1 MSRTTALLFLLAAA
15 GCGGGSPAAPS
26 APLPPSPAPA
36 GPTPAP
42 SPSAEPVTVLRTASL
57 RGANGH
63 SAAGTVRIVSE
74 GSSHRLEFSADFR
87 IDNSNNDVYL
97 TRGTSLDASRDL
109 LVAPL
114 AQRTG
119 AQSYALPDAAGAY
132 SHVLIWCRPFRIPI
146 GIGELR

>member
-1 MSRTTALLFLLAAA
+1 
-15 GCGGGSPAAPS
+15 
-26 APLPPSPAPA
+26 
-36 GPTPAP
+36 
-42 SPSAEPVTVLRTASL
+42 VLRSASL

-63 SAAGTVRIVSE
+63 SAAGTVRIVRQ
-74 GSSHRLEFSADFR
+74 GSAHRLEFSGDFR

-97 TRGTSLDASRDL
+97 TRDSRLDTSRDL
-109 LVAPL
+109 FVAPL

-119 AQSYALPDAAGAY
+119 AQSYALPDAASGY